1 MKQKRSGAII
11 LSIVLVIIAMA
22 AGIGIG
28 FVMGKS
34 SKDNHAESA
43 EAVESTSIEDTV
55 NESETTGETQTEVE
69 SVADNQG
76 QTDSATV
83 DGDDSVTVLTVDG
96 NAVTMNEI
104 NVRLYILRNH
114 YIEVYGE
121 DPWNQTTDSGVTVA
135 EEAKAT
141 LEDEIIR
148 AELCMEH
155 ASELGINVT
164 DEIKAMCLDDA
175 QKFLDDI
182 GPEISEEF
190 GLTLTAEQNVN
201 IKYEVVT
208 AVTNVLSDQARET
221 LLADEANQSLSDADL
236 ELKISESVQAQ
247 FDAWKEASQVDYSDV
262 WAQIVVGSVG

>member
-34 SKDNHAESA
+34 TKDNHTESA

-55 NESETTGETQTEVE
+55 NESETTDVAQTEAE
-69 SVADNQG
+69 SVADNQD
-76 QTDSATV
+76 QTDSTTV
-83 DGDDSVTVLTVDG
+83 GGDDSVTVLTVDG

-121 DPWNQTTDSGVTVA
+121 DPWNQTTDSGMTVA

-182 GPEISEEF
+182 GPEISAEF
-190 GLTLTAEQNVN
+190 GLTLAAEQNVN

-236 ELKISESVQAQ
+236 ELKISESVQTQ
-247 FDAWKEASQVDYSDV
+247 FDAWKEAAQVDYSDV

>member
-22 AGIGIG
+22 AGIGVG

-34 SKDNHAESA
+34 SKDNHTESA

-55 NESETTGETQTEVE
+55 NESETTGEAQTEAE

-76 QTDSATV
+76 QTDSTTV

-121 DPWNQTTDSGVTVA
+121 DPWN
-135 EEAKAT
+135 
-141 LEDEIIR
+141 
-148 AELCMEH
+148 H
-155 ASELGINVT
+155 
-164 DEIKAMCLDDA
+164 
-175 QKFLDDI
+175 
-182 GPEISEEF
+182 
-190 GLTLTAEQNVN
+190 
-201 IKYEVVT
+201 
-208 AVTNVLSDQARET
+208 
-221 LLADEANQSLSDADL
+221 SLSTPFF
-236 ELKISESVQAQ
+236 VH
-247 FDAWKEASQVDYSDV
+247 
-262 WAQIVVGSVG
+262 G

>member
-28 FVMGKS
+28 FVIGKS
-34 SKDNHAESA
+34 SKDNHTESA
-43 EAVESTSIEDTV
+43 QAVESTSIEDTV
-55 NESETTGETQTEVE
+55 NESETTDEAQTEAE

-76 QTDSATV
+76 LTDSATV

-96 NAVTMNEI
+96 SAVTMNEI

-121 DPWNQTTDSGVTVA
+121 DPWNQTTDSGMTVA

-164 DEIKAMCLDDA
+164 DDIKAMCLDDA

-247 FDAWKEASQVDYSDV
+247 FDAWKEAAQVDYSDV

>member
-34 SKDNHAESA
+34 TKDNHTESA

-55 NESETTGETQTEVE
+55 NESETTDVAQTEAE
-69 SVADNQG
+69 SVADNQD
-76 QTDSATV
+76 QTDSTTV
-83 DGDDSVTVLTVDG
+83 GGDDSVTVLTVDG

-121 DPWNQTTDSGVTVA
+121 DPWNQTTDSGMTVA

-182 GPEISEEF
+182 GPEISAEF
-190 GLTLTAEQNVN
+190 GLTLAAEQNVN

-247 FDAWKEASQVDYSDV
+247 FDAWKASK
-262 WAQIVVGSVG
+262 

>member
-34 SKDNHAESA
+34 TKDNHTESA

-55 NESETTGETQTEVE
+55 NESETTDVAQTEAE
-69 SVADNQG
+69 SVADNQD
-76 QTDSATV
+76 QTDSTTV
-83 DGDDSVTVLTVDG
+83 GGDDSVTVLTVDG

-121 DPWNQTTDSGVTVA
+121 DPWNQTTDSGMTVA

-182 GPEISEEF
+182 GPEISAEF
-190 GLTLTAEQNVN
+190 GLTLAAEQNVN

-221 LLADEANQSLSDADL
+221 LPADEANQSLSDADL
-236 ELKISESVQAQ
+236 EWKISESVQAQ
-247 FDAWKEASQVDYSDV
+247 FDAWKEAAQVDYSDV

>member
-1 MKQKRSGAII
+1 M
-11 LSIVLVIIAMA
+11 
-22 AGIGIG
+22 
-28 FVMGKS
+28 
-34 SKDNHAESA
+34 
-43 EAVESTSIEDTV
+43 ESTSIEDTV
-55 NESETTGETQTEVE
+55 NESETTDEAQTEAE

-96 NAVTMNEI
+96 SAVTMNEI

-121 DPWNQTTDSGVTVA
+121 DPWNQTTDSGMTVA

-164 DEIKAMCLDDA
+164 DDIKAMCLDDA

-247 FDAWKEASQVDYSDV
+247 FDAWKEAAQVDYSDV

>member
-34 SKDNHAESA
+34 TKDNHTESA

-55 NESETTGETQTEVE
+55 NESETTDVAQTEAE
-69 SVADNQG
+69 SVADNQD
-76 QTDSATV
+76 QTDSTTV
-83 DGDDSVTVLTVDG
+83 GGDDSVTVLTVDG

-121 DPWNQTTDSGVTVA
+121 DPWNQTTDSGMTVA

-182 GPEISEEF
+182 GPEISAEF
-190 GLTLTAEQNVN
+190 GLTLAAEQNVN

-236 ELKISESVQAQ
+236 EWKISESVQAQ
-247 FDAWKEASQVDYSDV
+247 FDAWKEAAQVDYSDV

>member
-1 MKQKRSGAII
+1 MGNFDQKVNKFIEIFWEQNGCNK
-11 LSIVLVIIAMA
+11 VIQGLENTLMIAV
-22 AGIGIG
+22 AGLIIGIIIG
-28 FVMGKS
+28 
-34 SKDNHAESA
+34 
-43 EAVESTSIEDTV
+43 TLI
-55 NESETTGETQTEVE
+55 
-69 SVADNQG
+69 
-76 QTDSATV
+76 ATV
-83 DGDDSVTVLTVDG
+83 RVLPKYKTLPRVL

-121 DPWNQTTDSGVTVA
+121 DPWNQTTDSGKTVA

-182 GPEISEEF
+182 GPEISAEF
-190 GLTLTAEQNVN
+190 GLTLAAEQNVN

-247 FDAWKEASQVDYSDV
+247 FDAWKEAAQVDYSDV